1 MIPRT
6 IRALYTCGLHTNSAR
21 KHIKGKVN
29 NIYRSVPDFLKL
41 EENQEYKDIT
51 KSTFRKW
58 VKKEIY
64 GEYYD
69 NTNAKNLRAST
80 FPNIRKFSSL

>member
-1 MIPRT
+1 MIPGTSRT
-6 IRALYTCGLHTNSAR
+6 SYTCGLQTNSAR

-41 EENQEYKDIT
+41 DENQEYKDIT

-58 VKKEIY
+58 AKKEIY

-69 NTNAKNLRAST
+69 NMNAKN
-80 FPNIRKFSSL
+80 